1 MVLQDE
7 YCEKCGEKYTNTSYR
22 WCKPCQINDLKI
34 TNQFSENEQIDN
46 LIQEMQSNI
55 EEPHDVIFEWI
66 PYNQFVNIKKVC
78 KDSFDTIYST
88 IWKDG
93 PLKYSYDKV
102 KYTRNQS
109 KKVNLKY
116 NLQYNDINEFLNE
129 VYEV

>member
-46 LIQEMQSNI
+46 LIQEMQLKIQFHNNT
-55 EEPHDVIFEWI
+55 IFEWI
-66 PYNQFVNIKKVC
+66 PYNQFVNIKKIC
-78 KDSFDTIYST
+78 KDGFGTVYSA
-88 IWKDG
+88 IWKVG
-93 PLKYSYDKV
+93 PLYYDINKHE
-102 KYTRNQS
+102 YTRNQS
-109 KKVNLKY
+109 KRVNLKC
-116 NLQYNDINEFLNE
+116 NLQYNNNEFLNE